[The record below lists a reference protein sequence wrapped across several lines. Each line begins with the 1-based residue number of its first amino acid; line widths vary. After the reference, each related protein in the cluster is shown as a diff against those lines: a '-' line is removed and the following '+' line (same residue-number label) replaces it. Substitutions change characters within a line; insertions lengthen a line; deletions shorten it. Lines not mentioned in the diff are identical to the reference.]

1 MWIHPVFHTDSIC
14 ARWEKNLLLREQLTK
29 ERSKISMVK
38 LSWVPKTL
46 HCMCTNTQPFAAP
59 LNWVQSWDGGVW
71 LGRQVA
77 RRRARSPTVPT
88 AVQSPKSGITGT
100 HVSVPCFLK
109 LLYINQCCS
118 QVCKPYFL
126 SSVSYDKKT
135 EGLAWYLNKSSH
147 CRPAIPAMLL
157 SSDHLTSLST
167 AELGPVLSGR
177 EVPSS
182 NC

>member
-1 MWIHPVFHTDSIC
+1 
-14 ARWEKNLLLREQLTK
+14 
-29 ERSKISMVK
+29 MVK

-100 HVSVPCFLK
+100 RVSVPCFFEAVIHKSMLQSS
-109 LLYINQCCS
+109 LQTLFPFIC
-118 QVCKPYFL
+118 FL
-126 SSVSYDKKT
+126 
-135 EGLAWYLNKSSH
+135 
-147 CRPAIPAMLL
+147 
-157 SSDHLTSLST
+157 
-167 AELGPVLSGR
+167 
-177 EVPSS
+177 
-182 NC
+182 